1 MPSAEYDQKDVSCF
15 SQASSMAPQV
25 GPTNENATYALD
37 VTCEYYLNI
46 IKTILYSNLKH
57 RRY

>member
-25 GPTNENATYALD
+25 GPTNKNAAYALN
-37 VTCEYYLNI
+37 VTCEYYFI
-46 IKTILYSNLKH
+46 IIYQD
-57 RRY
+57 YII